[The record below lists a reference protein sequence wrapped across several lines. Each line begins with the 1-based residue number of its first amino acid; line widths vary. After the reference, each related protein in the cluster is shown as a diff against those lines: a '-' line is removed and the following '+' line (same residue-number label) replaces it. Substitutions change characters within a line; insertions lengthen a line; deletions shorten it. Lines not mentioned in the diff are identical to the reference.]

1 MLKEIKQ
8 EIKFIINHPLISF
21 LVVGTITGF
30 IPAILMGIVT
40 KIF

>member
-1 MLKEIKQ
+1 MKEEIRFILK
-8 EIKFIINHPLISF
+8 HPLISF

-40 KIF
+40 KIFG